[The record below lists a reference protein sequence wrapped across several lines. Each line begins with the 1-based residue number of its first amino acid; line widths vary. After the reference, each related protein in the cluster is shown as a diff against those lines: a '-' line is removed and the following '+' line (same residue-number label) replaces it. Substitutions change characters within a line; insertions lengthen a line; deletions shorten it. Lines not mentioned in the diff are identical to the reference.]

1 MKFRFCGD
9 GDCPD
14 WVLTEIPTL
23 TLLTSIKMRLLCG
36 LVAKAL
42 AGQDMDVER
51 AKSLTA
57 DAKFGEA
64 DVQGAVAALRWLL
77 GSASRHSVD
86 ADSFSSELQQLGL
99 PREHAQAA
107 AKVFGEHVAA
117 ITAHLKT
124 LSLRVSSLE
133 DVSCS
138 PLAPHDAETDG
149 ILDRLFS
156 LNLTVRDGVAGG
168 SRTLDL
174 VLSRLQLND
183 LLSELHRAKSMMDC

>member
-23 TLLTSIKMRLLCG
+23 TRLPSMFVFV
-36 LVAKAL
+36 VADL
-42 AGQDMDVER
+42 HQDETPLRTRDQG
-51 AKSLTA
+51 S
-57 DAKFGEA
+57 GWGGHGCEA

-77 GSASRHSVD
+77 GSASKHSVD

-124 LSLRVSSLE
+124 LSLR
-133 DVSCS
+133 
-138 PLAPHDAETDG
+138 
-149 ILDRLFS
+149 
-156 LNLTVRDGVAGG
+156 
-168 SRTLDL
+168 
-174 VLSRLQLND
+174 
-183 LLSELHRAKSMMDC
+183 ELHRAKSMMEG

>member
-23 TLLTSIKMRLLCG
+23 TRLTSIKMRLLCG
-36 LVAKAL
+36 LVTKAL
-42 AGQDMDVER
+42 AGEDMDFER
-51 AKSLTA
+51 ARTLTA

-77 GSASRHSVD
+77 GSASKHSVD

-124 LSLRVSSLE
+124 LSLRVSALE
-133 DVSCS
+133 GVSCS
-138 PLAPHDAETDG
+138 PLPSHDADAV
-149 ILDRLFS
+149 LDRHFS
-156 LNLTVRDGVAGG
+156 LSLSVRDGVAGG
-168 SRTLDL
+168 IRTHDL
-174 VLSRLQLND
+174 TLSRAQLQD
-183 LLSELHRAKSMMDC
+183 LLSELHRAKSMMEG